1 MEKWRQTV
9 IVLIFSALVYS
20 AGFSVI
26 AQPAAHDTI
35 VRLGGRRMIVD
46 VISVSASDV
55 SYKDIGSEELQQLNH
70 KYIERIIYRS
80 GKVDIFNKPVVQLID
95 ENRWE
100 AVLIT
105 ENKADVEGM
114 YEYGLVR
121 SSSSSDARN
130 MKAAKKSATIRLQKR
145 AANMGANVVLITKSI
160 AVGGYGE
167 TPGYNMEGIA
177 YGFRPPAEKKQQ
189 EENKSE

>member
-1 MEKWRQTV
+1 MA
-9 IVLIFSALVYS
+9 IVLIWAVMAFAF
-20 AGFSVI
+20 AFQI
-26 AQPAAHDTI
+26 TAQPVAHDTI

-121 SSSSSDARN
+121 SFSSSDARN

-145 AANMGANVVLITKSI
+145 AANMGANIVLVTKSI
-160 AVGGYGE
+160 AIGGYGE

-189 EENKSE
+189 EENKPE